1 MRARPSGEEATIR
14 SQRSQLHLESRKPS
28 DEICRGHCKD
38 GCQRRRKEGR
48 RPLASDVILG
58 DLCRACSGRGWGEPL
73 AMGRNGNGNGNDQ
86 TGEVSWPASFF
97 SCRLR
102 RFACSWPGRKRCGA
116 SAVPPSAFAL
126 PLPVHASLPVRAS
139 PSGSRTSAFG
149 SRSFH
154 PRWRSSFPIKLCPH

>member
-1 MRARPSGEEATIR
+1 MHARPSGEEATIC
-14 SQRSQLHLESRKPS
+14 SQRCQLHLESRKPS
-28 DEICRGHCKD
+28 NEIGQGHCKD

-58 DLCRACSGRGWGEPL
+58 DLRRACSGRGWGEPL
-73 AMGRNGNGNGNDQ
+73 AMGRNGNGNDQ

-97 SCRLR
+97 SCRPR
-102 RFACSWPGRKRCGA
+102 RFARSWPGRKRCGA

-126 PLPVHASLPVRAS
+126 PLPVHTSLPVRAS

-149 SRSFH
+149 SCSFH